1 MSPTAALPPAGYE
14 PPSRLVTGDGRLTVR
29 VFPESG
35 DPPAD
40 FDFAGLPLAMPLRVS
55 LAEAFAKVTGPAGTR
70 RTHISAKGLM
80 ADLRLFATVLADAAH
95 PPESVAELTAVH
107 ANAIRLSVGAA
118 RARQL
123 SGLRVVC
130 RALSDVPDSFVA
142 RLNIPLIQAA
152 ARSRHEAYSQ
162 QEFERVAAAAR
173 DDLRAAADRIRGNR
187 ELLRRWREGE
197 LDPER
202 DHALWRRSQ
211 VLDHVDRSA
220 DVPRG
225 PSGNSSVG
233 DVGRLVDLVT
243 ALHLTLREVGAFAVL
258 FACMTGQNA
267 STLQRLQAEHHRA
280 DGRAPG
286 AIGVALVDLVKPRRG
301 RHRAHLTVPLTDLPA
316 WLGAPDR
323 PPAKVSGHSQ
333 LHTPFGLYLLA
344 LELTASSRA
353 VLGTDRLLVY
363 WSVARGGGHRQGLWL
378 AGHELVSYWGRVLH
392 PVRADGL
399 DQPPL
404 VLDSRRLRRTYVELH
419 QKPVAHTEQTLA
431 SRYLL
436 RNRRSLGDYQRVV
449 AMVLEEQ
456 VRRARTGSL
465 ALTMTAADVAAARTD
480 PDAMAERFHV
490 DRPTLERLL
499 AGRLDTVLTACVD
512 HTNGPHAPAG
522 QPCTASFLL
531 CLSCRCARV
540 EPRHLPILVVA
551 RDALEARRA
560 DLDPLTWAE
569 RYATAHAQLTDLLDQ
584 FPQAAVAAAG
594 RGATEGERQLVAR
607 LLNRELDR
615 P

>member
-1 MSPTAALPPAGYE
+1 MSPTATLPPAGYE
-14 PPSRLVTGDGRLTVR
+14 PPDRLRTGDGRLSVR

-40 FDFAGLPLAMPLRVS
+40 FDFASLPVAMPLRVS

-70 RTHISAKGLM
+70 RTRISAKGLM
-80 ADLRLFATVLADAAH
+80 ADLRSFATVLAGAAH
-95 PPESVAELTAVH
+95 PPESVAELTAAH
-107 ANAIRLSVGAA
+107 ANAFRLSVGAA
-118 RARQL
+118 GARRL

-130 RALSDVPDSFVA
+130 RVLPDVPDSFLV
-142 RLNIPLIQAA
+142 RLNIPLTQPAA
-152 ARSRHEAYSQ
+152 TLRHEAYSR

-187 ELLRRWREGE
+187 EMLRRWRDGE

-202 DHALWRRSQ
+202 DHALWRRGQ
-211 VLDHVDRSA
+211 VLDHVDRRA

-225 PSGNSSVG
+225 PNGNSSAG
-233 DVGRLVDLVT
+233 DVGRMVDLVT
-243 ALHLTLREVGAFAVL
+243 ALHLTMREVGAIAVL

-267 STLQRLQAEHHRA
+267 STLQQLPAGHHRA

-301 RHRAHLTVPLTDLPA
+301 RYRAHLTVPLTDLPA
-316 WLGAPDR
+316 WLGVPDR
-323 PPAKVSGHSQ
+323 PPAEVSGHSQ

-392 PVRADGL
+392 RVPAGP
-399 DQPPL
+399 DQAPL
-404 VLDSRRLRRTYVELH
+404 VLDSRRLRRTYVEVH

-436 RNRRSLGDYQRVV
+436 RNRRSLSDYQRVV

-465 ALTMTAADVAAARTD
+465 VLTMTAADVAAARTG
-480 PDAMAERFHV
+480 PDAVAARFHV

-499 AGRLDTVLTACVD
+499 AGRLDTVLTACVN

-560 DLDPLTWAE
+560 DLDPLAWAE

-594 RGATEGERQLVAR
+594 RGATECERQLVAR